1 MKVYLTAMRHPV
13 TFLALLACTGP
24 GPERPSLA
32 VFPTRDL
39 VVDGRVRLPAD
50 LPSAFT
56 PVPVERV
63 AWRTGFS
70 PAQTAVLRLGLLDPA
85 SLPGL
90 DAPVAGGSVQVWDL
104 TDGVEIG
111 AFAELDAWPDD
122 NPEPVLL
129 VRPLRPVP
137 NGHETA
143 VVVTSAVRTAEG
155 TPLVRPAWFAAL
167 AEGRPAE
174 GQEALAADARALLDR
189 LAVLGVDDVAVAT
202 SWPVDDG
209 TRQLAAM
216 VAAASTPPAYTL
228 TRFTDVDEGDPAP
241 PFTWRQAQ
249 GSFTVTDWLVDEP
262 SEDVALQL
270 DEDGLPTPVGQA
282 EVTLFVHVPESVRDA
297 APGSAPVW
305 IFGHGIFSS
314 PARYLADVDD
324 PSSVLALAD
333 RAGAIVI
340 GTVWRGLTLGDVAT
354 PTTIGTDFGRFP
366 ELTEKLAQGVAN
378 HVELVRLI
386 REGGLLEDPVFA
398 GRADPST
405 LRYHGISLG
414 GIQGATLLA
423 VAPEIPHGVLH
434 VGGGAWSTMLER
446 SQNWTLFEGLLVE
459 SGLDDPRDRQVLYS
473 LSQLFWDPVDPVN
486 WTERLRD
493 RSVLWQIALGD
504 DQVSNLA
511 SWMVLRGAGARV
523 VQPGFE
529 VRGLTPVEAP
539 TQGPA
544 VAVYDPEQGSS
555 DAQNRPAVDSSAHDD
570 PRDWPGCI
578 RQTARFL
585 DPVDPGVVEVFCG
598 DAPCSASNP
607 GGG

>member
-1 MKVYLTAMRHPV
+1 MRTTV
-13 TFLALLACTGP
+13 TFVALLACAGP
-24 GPERPSLA
+24 GPERPPFA
-32 VFPTRDL
+32 VFPSRDL
-39 VVDGRVRLPAD
+39 VVEGRVRLPTD
-50 LPSAFT
+50 LPSAAT
-56 PVPVERV
+56 PVPIGRV

-70 PAQTAVLRLGLLDPA
+70 PAQTAVFRLGGLDAA

-111 AFAELDAWPDD
+111 AFAELDVWPDD

-155 TPLVRPAWFAAL
+155 GALARPAWFAAL

-174 GQEALAADARALLDR
+174 GQEALADDARALLDR
-189 LAVLGVDDVAVAT
+189 LAALGVDDVAVAT

-216 VAAASTPPAYTL
+216 VAAAAVPAAYTL

-249 GSFTVTDWLVDEP
+249 GSFTVTDWLLDEP
-262 SEDVALQL
+262 APDVALQL
-270 DEDGLPTPVGQA
+270 DGDGLPTPVGST
-282 EVTLFVHVPESVRDA
+282 EVTLFVHVPDSVRDA

-314 PARYLADVDD
+314 PSRYLADVDD

-340 GTVWRGLTLGDVAT
+340 GTVWRGLTLGDLAT

-386 REGGLLEDPVFA
+386 REGDLLDDPVFA
-398 GRADPST
+398 GKADPST

-423 VAPEIPHGVLH
+423 VTPEIPHGVLH

-459 SGLDDPRDRQVLYS
+459 SGLDDPQDRQLLYS

-486 WTERLRD
+486 WTARLRD

-523 VQPGFE
+523 VQPGSE
-529 VRGLTPVEAP
+529 VRGLSPVEVPAA
-539 TQGPA
+539 GPA
-544 VAVYDPEQGSS
+544 VAIYDPEQGSS
-555 DAQNRPAVDSSAHDD
+555 DDRNRPAADSSAHDD
-570 PRDWPGCI
+570 PRGWPGCI

-585 DPVDPGVVEVFCG
+585 DPADPGVVETFCG

-607 GGG
+607 GSG